1 MSALSSA
8 GGSARTEPTTDP
20 ADLED
25 PFVLDHASAT
35 DPVDP
40 GVLALLPYLVPRLV
54 TPQPAAA
61 GTGYVFDNDRSARA
75 ALSVFAVI
83 ALVMLAVV
91 IVAFIR
97 A

>member
-1 MSALSSA
+1 M
-8 GGSARTEPTTDP
+8 RTEPSTDLT
-20 ADLED
+20 DLED

-40 GVLALLPYLVPRLV
+40 GVLALLPYLVPHLA
-54 TPQPAAA
+54 TPLPVPPSAAA

-91 IVAFIR
+91 IIAFIR